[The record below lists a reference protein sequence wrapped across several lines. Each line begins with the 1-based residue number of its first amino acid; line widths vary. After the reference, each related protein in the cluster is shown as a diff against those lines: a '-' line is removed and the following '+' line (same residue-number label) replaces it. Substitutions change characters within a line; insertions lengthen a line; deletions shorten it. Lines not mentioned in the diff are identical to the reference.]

1 MFCTEFFGERETSW
15 AGRNGI
21 KSGLLTLSKEHPM
34 YRMIVVG
41 LLMSVTLG
49 FSPSMVRAQS
59 DVKSDPTG
67 AKLDPKAD
75 TQTFLTIAAEEQQVA
90 ITLGQ
95 LAAQRAKN
103 DRVKE
108 FGSKMV
114 EDHRKVRREA
124 EEWASKHQVPVGMK
138 LTPEDKQK
146 VDELSQLSGHEFD
159 RAYMNLALQNHETTL
174 EQFQQHLET
183 MRYPDL
189 RVWFTSILPMLKA
202 HRDQARLVKNSL
214 QTNP

>member
-1 MFCTEFFGERETSW
+1 
-15 AGRNGI
+15 
-21 KSGLLTLSKEHPM
+21 M
-34 YRMIVVG
+34 YRMIYAC
-41 LLMSVTLG
+41 LLSVILG
-49 FSPSMVRAQS
+49 FSPGMVGAQS

-90 ITLGQ
+90 IALGQ

-114 EDHRKVRREA
+114 EDHKKVRREA
-124 EEWASKHQVPVGMK
+124 EEWASKHQVPLAAK

-146 VDELSQLSGHEFD
+146 VDDLSQLSGHEFD
-159 RAYMNLALQNHETTL
+159 RAYMNFALQNHETTL
-174 EQFQQHLET
+174 EQFHQHLET

-189 RVWFTSILPMLKA
+189 REWFTSMLPVLKA
-202 HRDQARLVKNSL
+202 HRDQAKLVKNSL